1 MNLDKDNFSRGQSA
15 TPLTYRFSDRI
26 ELCTFNYEQVHC
38 PSDDAYFVQKL
49 DQHQFIENKD
59 GIIIGP
65 QNYYSEDDI
74 VENKKCFVV
83 ASKDDRVAN
92 LNEHI
97 CLA

>member
-1 MNLDKDNFSRGQSA
+1 MSRSIVQVM
-15 TPLTYRFSDRI
+15 TYKQQES
-26 ELCTFNYEQVHC
+26 HC
-38 PSDDAYFVQKL
+38 IAYFVQKL

-65 QNYYSEDDI
+65 QNYSENDI
-74 VENKKCFVV
+74 VENKKCLVV
-83 ASKDDRVAN
+83 PSKDDRVAN